1 MQPLARLRLQLTA
14 WYAGVFTLVLALLG
28 GGLFLTIRHQMSRH
42 LDTSLRAAAAALERA
57 ARIREAE
64 RANARGAVVDAVDE
78 LHIPDRLLYLLDAD
92 GQPIKPT
99 PIADWIRDAVR
110 ETARSGHGYRS
121 LQAPDDR
128 ELRLYVERFTGTSG
142 APYVA
147 AVVADRGELEDE
159 YVHLIEAFAAAAV
172 AALLLL
178 TGGGYVLIRKS
189 TAPVERS
196 MEQTRR
202 FMADAAHEL
211 RTPIT
216 ILRTRA
222 EVGLAQEREPAR
234 DRAMLEAIAR
244 ETARLG
250 GLAGALLTLARADAG
265 ERPIARE
272 PLYLDDAAAGAVDA
286 VRALAQH
293 KTVAVDV
300 GTFEEARIIG
310 DPDLVRQ
317 LLLIVLDNAIKFT
330 PAGGRVRLDVA
341 TVDGRAAV
349 VVTDTG
355 IGIPAVQLPHVFE
368 RFYRGD
374 QARREAEGAGLGL
387 AIARWIADAHGARI
401 EIGPAPGGDTG
412 TRVTVSFPVSPDLS
426 PKERS

>member
-42 LDTSLRAAAAALERA
+42 LDTSLR
-57 ARIREAE
+57 
-64 RANARGAVVDAVDE
+64 
-78 LHIPDRLLYLLDAD
+78 
-92 GQPIKPT
+92 
-99 PIADWIRDAVR
+99 
-110 ETARSGHGYRS
+110 
-121 LQAPDDR
+121 
-128 ELRLYVERFTGTSG
+128 
-142 APYVA
+142 
-147 AVVADRGELEDE
+147 
-159 YVHLIEAFAAAAV
+159 AAAAV

-250 GLAGALLTLARADAG
+250 
-265 ERPIARE
+265 
-272 PLYLDDAAAGAVDA
+272 
-286 VRALAQH
+286 
-293 KTVAVDV
+293 
-300 GTFEEARIIG
+300 
-310 DPDLVRQ
+310 
-317 LLLIVLDNAIKFT
+317 
-330 PAGGRVRLDVA
+330 
-341 TVDGRAAV
+341 
-349 VVTDTG
+349 
-355 IGIPAVQLPHVFE
+355 
-368 RFYRGD
+368 
-374 QARREAEGAGLGL
+374 
-387 AIARWIADAHGARI
+387 
-401 EIGPAPGGDTG
+401 
-412 TRVTVSFPVSPDLS
+412 
-426 PKERS
+426 